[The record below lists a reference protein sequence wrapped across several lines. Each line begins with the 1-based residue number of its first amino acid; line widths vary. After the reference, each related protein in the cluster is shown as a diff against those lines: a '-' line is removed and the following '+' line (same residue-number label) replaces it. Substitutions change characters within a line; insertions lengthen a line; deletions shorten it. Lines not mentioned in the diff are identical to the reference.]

1 VSFDIK
7 RQKILARRMF
17 VFGAFKTA
25 IFATFA
31 IKIAKLQIL
40 NGNSYKKLSEDNR
53 RRKIVLVPK
62 RGLITDKNGIVIAN
76 NQKYYRLVFTPSNY
90 EKDLRQIQRLTD
102 VLSADEVTKKQM
114 LKRYK
119 VSKGSSFV
127 IYKYLTR
134 NELLKVSVN
143 ALYLQSVT
151 IDRSF
156 LRIYKDQFAYSS
168 VVGYVSENDD
178 LNKDFVKSLDIKIGK
193 NGLEKHYNNL
203 LMGVAGVKI
212 AEVDSRGKVIETS
225 IGQYPIDGTSL
236 ITSIDSRLQEY
247 TYNIIKD
254 KIASVVVI
262 HIPTNSV
269 LASVSSPT
277 FNADNLSN
285 QVSNEEWYSLKQ
297 NPNKPLMNR
306 VFSALYPPG
315 SIFKIPVALSILNE
329 GISAEKEEYCPGYFY
344 YGNHKFNCWKKDGHG
359 KVDMLK
365 AIQQSCNV
373 YFYKNIK
380 NMDIEKVASLASS
393 LGLGTKPY
401 NPILQSF
408 GWENG
413 VVASPKWKIRNIYDI
428 WRGGDSINFGIGQG
442 YNLINC
448 FQLALMISRVASGKI
463 IEPNFIINKNA
474 QIKTQDLNIDPQY
487 LEIVKK
493 GMFKAT
499 NEAGGTSYFSRLS
512 FNDFHLCGKTGS
524 AQTVSRFIEK
534 NAKRED
540 FENTHGLFVGFAPFK
555 DPIYAISVINEH
567 GGFGSSSAAPIA
579 KQIIEFAKN
588 NL

>member
-1 VSFDIK
+1 
-7 RQKILARRMF
+7 MF